1 GSDQSRDSSAT
12 AIAVCGIH
20 EMLKHLP
27 EVDADKDIYKHAMH
41 AMLRSLIEHYAN
53 DQFTPG
59 GTSLLHGVYS
69 WHSGKGVD
77 EGNIWGDYYYL
88 EALIRFYKDWNL
100 YW

>member
-1 GSDQSRDSSAT
+1 MNQPFIDTGHNN
-12 AIAVCGIH
+12 I
-20 EMLKHLP
+20 
-27 EVDADKDIYKHAMH
+27 
-41 AMLRSLIEHYAN
+41 
-53 DQFTPG
+53 
-59 GTSLLHGVYS
+59 

>member
-1 GSDQSRDSSAT
+1 MIFNDGSDQSRDSSAT

-53 DQFTPG
+53 DQFTLVEQISS
-59 GTSLLHGVYS
+59 TVCTHGIQVKE
-69 WHSGKGVD
+69 WTKAISGVTT
-77 EGNIWGDYYYL
+77 IT
-88 EALIRFYKDWNL
+88 
-100 YW
+100 